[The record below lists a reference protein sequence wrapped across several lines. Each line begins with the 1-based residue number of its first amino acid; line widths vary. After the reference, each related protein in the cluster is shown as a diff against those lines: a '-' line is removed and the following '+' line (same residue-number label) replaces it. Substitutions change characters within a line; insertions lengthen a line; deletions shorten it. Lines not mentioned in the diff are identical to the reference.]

1 MRGDLQWQ
9 YAERPDQGAHADEV
23 QQLQPVT
30 ESSKAIADTL
40 KSAIGHLERVLNGCR
55 SHEEQQAADKAA
67 REFLSGL
74 I

>member
-9 YAERPDQGAHADEV
+9 YTERPDQGAHADEV

-67 REFLSGL
+67 REFLNGL